1 MEQYLN
7 AKCNGFATPALTRLL
22 RLGPRLATGNM
33 SLSQLMDNDYILNLD
48 EILHTVESAEVVR
61 IRFGLLDKRL
71 LIDNRYSEFEGPMVK
86 VVSRSGSSEESFR
99 SLKRLRPRFP
109 LPEKMTA
116 IMWPKYVSTLQS
128 TGVWSAI
135 VARIER
141 SGHADSTRQ
150 CNEVLA
156 ELLKLEKQEIRNAI
170 SGEGFQTVWQRTAT

>member
-1 MEQYLN
+1 
-7 AKCNGFATPALTRLL
+7 
-22 RLGPRLATGNM
+22 
-33 SLSQLMDNDYILNLD
+33 MDNDYILNLE
-48 EILHTVESAEVVR
+48 EILHTVETAEVVR

-71 LIDNRYSEFEGPMVK
+71 LIDNRYSEYEGPMVK
-86 VVSRSGSSEESFR
+86 VVNRAGSSEESFR

-128 TGVWSAI
+128 TGVWGAI
-135 VARIER
+135 VSRVA
-141 SGHADSTRQ
+141 STGHPDSARQ
-150 CNEVLA
+150 CDDVLR